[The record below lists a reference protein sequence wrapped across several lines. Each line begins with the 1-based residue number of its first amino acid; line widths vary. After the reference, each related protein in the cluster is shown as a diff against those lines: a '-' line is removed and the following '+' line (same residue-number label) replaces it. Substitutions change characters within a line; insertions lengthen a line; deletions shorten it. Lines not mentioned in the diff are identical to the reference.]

1 MGPEPQL
8 SIKCN
13 KTQRG
18 DLEFCIA
25 FKFSHLISSLL
36 SQHINKDDP
45 VPFRVCLTTRHEHQE
60 SNSLTFPPN
69 FRLLLCSGLRNQLF
83 LLHLSFYLSVCP
95 LSAAYSGLAFRA
107 SSLSRGVR
115 TSLSSSTS
123 FPSQLQSLQCVLG
136 LLWVILF
143 GRTLNTSHR
152 RCPVQSDD

>member
-25 FKFSHLISSLL
+25 FKFSYLISSLL
-36 SQHINKDDP
+36 SQ
-45 VPFRVCLTTRHEHQE
+45 PFRVCLTTRHEHHE

-83 LLHLSFYLSVCP
+83 LLHLSFYPSVCP

-152 RCPVQSDD
+152 RCPVQSDH